1 MIEEEDVS
9 ALKRKN
15 RDADNI
21 MLNNASHMQDDEGS
35 QLVMNG

>member
-1 MIEEEDVS
+1 MNSDQEDVS

-21 MLNNASHMQDDEGS
+21 MLNNASHM
-35 QLVMNG
+35 